1 MPIEVQIPER
11 DTPQARSVALVGA
24 IAMLAGIGIAWWG
37 MESERGTGNAST
49 STDTHPS
56 TNPSA
61 NPETG
66 TSPDANTDSDPDPSA
81 NPETGTSPDANANPN
96 PSVDANPNASASAD
110 ANPDAN
116 PNANPNAS
124 PNASPPPTAPPRAE
138 VPLRVRRG
146 RVAYLRCDGLRTC
159 PRDERLEDAVWPI
172 LEGLATCAA
181 APTTP
186 GEADIRLDYGAGAPE
201 IAWRDTFPDDT
212 VRLDR
217 ERVLGC
223 LQGPLAATRQSV
235 GATRLLVSFRF
246 ALVAR

>member
-49 STDTHPS
+49 TASTSTDTHPS
-56 TNPSA
+56 TDTNPSTDA

-66 TSPDANTDSDPDPSA
+66 TSPDANTDSDSDPSA
-81 NPETGTSPDANANPN
+81 NPETGTSPDANP
-96 PSVDANPNASASAD
+96 SASA
-110 ANPDAN
+110 DAN

-124 PNASPPPTAPPRAE
+124 PDAIPNASPTATAPPRAE

-181 APTTP
+181 TPATP

>member
-49 STDTHPS
+49 TASTSTDTHPS
-56 TNPSA
+56 TDTNPSTDA

-66 TSPDANTDSDPDPSA
+66 TSPDANTDSDSDPSA
-81 NPETGTSPDANANPN
+81 NPETGTSPDANP
-96 PSVDANPNASASAD
+96 SASA
-110 ANPDAN
+110 DAN

-124 PNASPPPTAPPRAE
+124 PDAIPNASPTATAPPRAE